1 MGEWPGSGGL
11 RGGEGGGGEAEGGG
25 DEGSGGEGG
34 AAVTDTFRNVEF
46 SPCAVSRLQ
55 VYCT

>member
-46 SPCAVSRLQ
+46 SPHVR
-55 VYCT
+55 